1 MNLFRHRGLS
11 QNDGDTGSP
20 PRGPVLSAMGLP
32 GHFPGRLNLQRKFV
46 QDSENPKFGKKDW
59 KIPRAGRIIRRSV
72 YAFLRAA
79 TLGKDQP
86 FMPMTRDASGV
97 YKGLLLNMESQ
108 GNRRRYGVN
117 HKALE
122 TILGHPQGLLPPEE
136 PKE

>member
-1 MNLFRHRGLS
+1 M
-11 QNDGDTGSP
+11 
-20 PRGPVLSAMGLP
+20 
-32 GHFPGRLNLQRKFV
+32 QRKFV

-97 YKGLLLNMESQ
+97 YKGLLRNMGPQ

-117 HKALE
+117 HKTLE
-122 TILGHPQGLLPPEE
+122 TILGHLQGVLTPEE

>member
-1 MNLFRHRGLS
+1 
-11 QNDGDTGSP
+11 
-20 PRGPVLSAMGLP
+20 
-32 GHFPGRLNLQRKFV
+32 LQRKFV

-86 FMPMTRDASGV
+86 FMPMTFYQCLNLLLDAEELALCLHLGAVTRDGSGV
-97 YKGLLLNMESQ
+97 YKELLRNMGPQ

-117 HKALE
+117 HKTLE
-122 TILGHPQGLLPPEE
+122 TILGHLQGVLTPEE
-136 PKE
+136 PQE

>member
-1 MNLFRHRGLS
+1 MR
-11 QNDGDTGSP
+11 
-20 PRGPVLSAMGLP
+20 
-32 GHFPGRLNLQRKFV
+32 RKFV

-86 FMPMTRDASGV
+86 FMPMTWDVCSV
-97 YKGLLLNMESQ
+97 YKELLLNMEFQ
-108 GNRRRYGVN
+108 GRCRYSVNR
-117 HKALE
+117 KALE
-122 TILGHPQGLLPPEE
+122 TIIGHLQGVLPPEE

>member
-1 MNLFRHRGLS
+1 MNLFHHGGLS

-32 GHFPGRLNLQRKFV
+32 GLFTGDRICGVNLYRIPEFQKL
-46 QDSENPKFGKKDW
+46 GKKGW
-59 KIPRAGRIIRRSV
+59 KIPRAGRIIKESV

-86 FMPMTRDASGV
+86 FMPMTRDGSGV
-97 YKGLLLNMESQ
+97 YKELLRNMEFQ

-117 HKALE
+117 HKTLE
-122 TILGHPQGLLPPEE
+122 TILGHLQGLLPPEE